1 MVLLRVAAAAAASDE
16 FAVVAHVSDD
26 RGTDDV
32 TETTK
37 PTLYIQMVDNFLQ
50 RLLPFEM
57 QQPPL
62 LFVDPS

>member
-1 MVLLRVAAAAAASDE
+1 MVLLRAVAAASDE

-32 TETTK
+32 TETTM

-50 RLLPFEM
+50 PLLPFEM